1 MSHGRIKM
9 TWIIDT
15 VDTYNKF
22 SFSQMLIINFI
33 KNFIMVKIINCDINT

>member
-22 SFSQMLIINFI
+22 SFSQMLIINFT